1 MSKKGI
7 LLSGGMDSISIAFWK
22 RPETAFTLNYGQ
34 LSAKAEIAAARAI
47 CSELGI
53 DHHVIE
59 VDCSAI
65 GSGDLSGKESLSVAP
80 KSDWWPYRNQMLVT
94 LCGMAA
100 LPLGVTELM
109 VGSVKSD
116 SYHKD
121 GSTEF
126 YDLLNS
132 LMKLQEG
139 SLRVQAPAIQYTTV
153 ELIEISGIPKELLM
167 WAHSCHKSNI
177 PCNNCR
183 GCNKYFN
190 TLYELDNK

>member
-22 RPETAFTLNYGQ
+22 RPEIAFTLNYGQ

-47 CSELGI
+47 CSELRI

-139 SLRVQAPAIQYTTV
+139 SLRVQAPAIQYTTA